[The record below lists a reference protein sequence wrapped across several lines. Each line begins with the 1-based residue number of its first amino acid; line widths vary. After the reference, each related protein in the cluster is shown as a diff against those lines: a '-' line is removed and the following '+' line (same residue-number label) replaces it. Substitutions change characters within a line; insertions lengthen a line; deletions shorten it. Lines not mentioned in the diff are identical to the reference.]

1 MPGRPPGEVDRGLHG
16 LRLEHPVLCHEPR
29 EVFDAELAESEVLR
43 DVLVAQVGAL
53 LTSVGGRSSSQ

>member
-1 MPGRPPGEVDRGLHG
+1 
-16 LRLEHPVLCHEPR
+16 VLCHEPR
-29 EVFDAELAESEVLR
+29 EVFDAELAESEALR